1 MSRPREF
8 DFDKVLHQLMLTF
21 WTKGY
26 KGTSLE
32 DLIAASKLKKQ
43 SLYGAYGDKHTL
55 FLKTL
60 QLYRIQTLEQMRELL
75 NREDSAAKALELWK
89 SSLLTPSDCYP
100 KGCFI
105 VNVALEF
112 GTDDLEVKT
121 EIEAMFKESENLL
134 EEVIVRGQIQ
144 NEISKN
150 FPASIIAKS
159 LANTQHGLRILVKAG
174 EENQKIKDLLD
185 YAINSILIVSP
196 N

>member
-1 MSRPREF
+1 M
-8 DFDKVLHQLMLTF
+8 QLD
-21 WTKGY
+21 
-26 KGTSLE
+26 TSLR
-32 DLIAASKLKKQ
+32 LA
-43 SLYGAYGDKHTL
+43 
-55 FLKTL
+55 
-60 QLYRIQTLEQMRELL
+60 
-75 NREDSAAKALELWK
+75 
-89 SSLLTPSDCYP
+89 
-100 KGCFI
+100 
-105 VNVALEF
+105 NVALEF

-144 NEISKN
+144 NEISKD